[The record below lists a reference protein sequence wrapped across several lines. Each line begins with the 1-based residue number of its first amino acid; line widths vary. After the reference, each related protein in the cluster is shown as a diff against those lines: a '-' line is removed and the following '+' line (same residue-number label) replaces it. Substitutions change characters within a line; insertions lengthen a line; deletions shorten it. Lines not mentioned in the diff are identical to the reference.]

1 MTKENM
7 MDLLSQEG
15 VGDFLEIEWPE
26 LPALSAGS
34 PTDAALNSYVITE
47 YCNNCNEILR
57 LPAGLKIFD
66 YLLRGL
72 QRSNMMGALVMA
84 SLEGVGTTIK
94 SFTVTSPL
102 EGTTYDTPVFPL
114 SASRNNPTLTSLDC
128 LLDNTTN
135 ISLTLTGDVF
145 SGVEIIIPGD
155 HIAVFSSAQ
164 FPADTVVVD
173 FGLSEYSLSIWPPD
187 HSTITGGSLKVN
199 VGSTPNAGD
208 DVQVSIIQGTLER
221 TASCFADNDK
231 KFWTGE
237 IDLSG
242 FLPGAA
248 ECTVRLLK
256 DSAEIASEALSYTIG
271 F

>member
-15 VGDFLEIEWPE
+15 VEDFLEIEWPD

-84 SLEGVGTTIK
+84 SLEGIGTTIK

-102 EGTTYDTPVFPL
+102 EGTTYDTPVFAL
-114 SASRNNPTLTSLDC
+114 SASRNNPTLTSLSC
-128 LLDNTTN
+128 TLDAT
-135 ISLTLTGDVF
+135 IDIPLTLTGDVF
-145 SGVEIIIPGD
+145 GGVEIIIPGD
-155 HIAVFSSAQ
+155 HVAVFSTAQ
-164 FPADTVVVD
+164 FPADTVTIN
-173 FGLSEYSLSIWPPD
+173 FALSEYSLSIWPGD
-187 HSTITGGSLKVN
+187 NSTISGKLEIN
-199 VGSTPNAGD
+199 VGTTPNAGD
-208 DVQVSIIQGTLER
+208 ELEVVLTQGILQNTIN
-221 TASCFADNDK
+221 CFADNDF

-237 IDLSG
+237 IDLFG

-248 ECTVRLLK
+248 ECTVKLLK

-271 F
+271 L